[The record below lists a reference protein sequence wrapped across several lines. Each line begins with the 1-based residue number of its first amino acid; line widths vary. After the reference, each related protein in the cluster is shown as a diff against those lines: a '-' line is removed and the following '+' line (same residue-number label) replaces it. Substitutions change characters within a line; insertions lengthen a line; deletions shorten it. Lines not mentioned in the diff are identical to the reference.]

1 MVVKKKF
8 FINSLKRVYKKIIV
22 SKKISMIILE
32 TFQGWGAIFYP
43 KIYVKEIEKFCK
55 KTIYYYVLM
64 KCSLVL
70 QEQVKNSVIII
81 MM

>member
-1 MVVKKKF
+1 
-8 FINSLKRVYKKIIV
+8 
-22 SKKISMIILE
+22 MIILE